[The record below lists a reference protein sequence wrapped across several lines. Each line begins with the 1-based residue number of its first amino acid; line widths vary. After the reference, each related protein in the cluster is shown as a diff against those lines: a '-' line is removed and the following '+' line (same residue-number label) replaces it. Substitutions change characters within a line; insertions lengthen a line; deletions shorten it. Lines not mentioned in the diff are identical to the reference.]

1 MFKTSYKVINLTLL
15 SIEYNTG
22 DLEVTTVLAHTQQN
36 RDNKIELFQI
46 FQDWKT
52 LLILDLIAYI
62 YATFSP
68 EKDIAYW
75 FD

>member
-1 MFKTSYKVINLTLL
+1 MINQSLL
-15 SIEYNTG
+15 STEYNTG

-36 RDNKIELFQI
+36 RDNKIKLFQI

-68 EKDIAYW
+68 EKDNAYW